1 MNKKQYT
8 YTFFWMDAKRDIN
21 IVKAKVEVDST
32 LTIANVYGNAEIV
45 FAKACKQYGYSQ
57 KQIDEADYQ
66 LAVQEGW
73 CGE

>member
-8 YTFFWMDAKRDIN
+8 YTFFWMDKDRELNVI
-21 IVKAKVEVDST
+21 KAKVEVKAT
-32 LTIANVYGNAEIV
+32 LTIQQVYDNAENV
-45 FAKACKQYGYSQ
+45 FFEASKKEGYSQ
-57 KQIDEADYQ
+57 QQIDEADYM

>member
-21 IVKAKVEVDST
+21 IVKAKVEVDNT
-32 LTIANVYGNAEIV
+32 LTIANVYRNAESV
-45 FAKACKQYGYSQ
+45 FVKACKQNGYSQ

>member
-8 YTFFWMDAKRDIN
+8 YTFFWMGKDRELNVI
-21 IVKAKVEVDST
+21 KAKVEVKAT
-32 LTIANVYGNAEIV
+32 LTIQQVYDNAEKV
-45 FAKACKQYGYSQ
+45 FFEASRKEGYSQ
-57 KQIDEADYQ
+57 KQIDEADYM